1 MKAERMGLACPR
13 RAKAPVR
20 KRAARHPCVQFVLW
34 RETLEDDFPPR
45 NDAEFRRLCEPMDKL
60 FEDLHNGVSLTPVA
74 KLALV
79 YARFLAKNKYEHIR
93 PQQATKEKFAVYF
106 AETFDLTHS
115 HAMRA
120 LNELDSHG
128 LLPVSVYNS
137 ETEEQVNG

>member
-1 MKAERMGLACPR
+1 MKAERPSLACPKR
-13 RAKAPVR
+13 GKAPVR
-20 KRAARHPCVQFVLW
+20 KRAARAGVKFVLW
-34 RETLEDDFPPR
+34 RETLEDDIPPR
-45 NDAEFRRLCEPMDKL
+45 NDWEFRRLCEPMDKL
-60 FEDLHNGVSLTPVA
+60 FSDLRHASLTPTA

-93 PQQATKEKFAVYF
+93 PQQATKEEFAVYF
-106 AETFDLTHS
+106 AETFDLPHS